1 MIRRLCLM
9 LAAIAAPAGPVDV
22 TASAP
27 SATAVTIYRAP
38 YRNGGSLDLNGLGG
52 FALVTETRTVRL
64 PAGESRLRFEGV
76 VGGIQPESAIVTG
89 LPGGV
94 IEKNRDAALLSPSAL
109 MQAAVNADVT
119 LTRTDRKTGNVL
131 LTPARIRSASPDG
144 VVFETA
150 AGVEALRC
158 SGIPETFRYAR
169 VPAGL
174 SSVPTLSVATHA
186 DRAVIATVTLSYLA
200 QGFDW
205 AADYTASVTADG
217 HTLDLAAW
225 ITLANGN
232 GESLTQ
238 AQAQIVAGR
247 LNRQSALA
255 DAPEPPRVIARCWPQ
270 GTTSDTLPP
279 TSIEL
284 VRPFPDRIGDYDD
297 ASSIVVTAQRRRGV
311 VMNSPVAVMAPAPP
325 PPPPP
330 EQLGDLKLYRIPQP
344 TTVAARQAKQTRL
357 LDQRAVPFER
367 VYLIDLNSS
376 GSGSGAART
385 LLRVANT
392 KAGKLGIPLP
402 AGHVAVFQAT
412 GPRRL
417 YAGAADLRDTA
428 EGEDVDLDIGDAPG
442 VRFVQTRNQYS
453 AKPLKLDRALPGV
466 TVVSIRGQTDEHV
479 TITNDGSAPVRLELR
494 LRTYGSS
501 QVSAPSQPMEKKD
514 GRPIFRLTVPA
525 NDSVTVDYIV
535 S

>member
-1 MIRRLCLM
+1 MLRRALI
-9 LAAIAAPAGPVDV
+9 LAAALVAVPAGAVDV
-22 TASAP
+22 AASAP
-27 SATAVTIYRAP
+27 TATSVTIYRAP
-38 YRNGGSLDLNGLGG
+38 YRNGGSLDLNALGG

-109 MQAAVNADVT
+109 IEAALNADVT
-119 LTRTDRKTGNVL
+119 LTRTSKATGKVT

-144 VVFETA
+144 VIFETA

-158 SGIPETFRYAR
+158 SGVPETFRYAR

-186 DRAVIATVTLSYLA
+186 EHAVTATVTVSYLA

-205 AADYTASVTADG
+205 AADYTASVAGDG
-217 HTLDLAAW
+217 RTLDLAAW

-238 AQAQIVAGR
+238 AQAQIIAGR
-247 LNRQSALA
+247 LNRESVLE
-255 DAPEPPRVIARCWPQ
+255 DEPEPPRAIAVCWPQ
-270 GTTSDTLPP
+270 GTTSDSLPP
-279 TSIEL
+279 SSIEL
-284 VRPFPDRIGDYDD
+284 VRPFPDEAEDD
-297 ASSIVVTAQRRRGV
+297 ASSIVVTAQRRGM
-311 VMNSPVAVMAPAPP
+311 VMDAPAVMAPAPP

-330 EQLGDLKLYRIPQP
+330 PEALGDLKLYRIPQP

-357 LDQRAVPFER
+357 LDQRSVPFDKI
-367 VYLIDLNSS
+367 YLIDLNAGGS
-376 GSGSGAART
+376 GSGSARA

-392 KAGKLGIPLP
+392 EAGKLGIPLP
-402 AGHVAVFQAT
+402 AGHVAVFQSA

-442 VRFVQTRNQYS
+442 VRFVQSRNQYS
-453 AKPLKLDRALPGV
+453 AKPLKLDRVLPGV
-466 TVVSIRGQTDEHV
+466 TAVSIRGQTDERV
-479 TITNDGSAPVRLELR
+479 TITNDSSAPIRLELR
-494 LRTYGSS
+494 LRTDGAS
-501 QVSAPSQPMEKKD
+501 QVTGSSQPMEKKD
-514 GRPIFRLTVPA
+514 GRPIFRLTIPA
-525 NDSVTVDYIV
+525 NDSITVDYSV